1 MPLSAS
7 AALRSEGRVAGL
19 LGLGLRSWLVVA
31 LRCRCRRVCGFS
43 LGSLVVRS
51 DGRGCTGVVRRR
63 RP

>member
-7 AALRSEGRVAGL
+7 AALRLKASVGSL

-43 LGSLVVRS
+43 LGFGSIGV